1 MNTLKHITIERL
13 NNLASKIEKVK
24 NKDRSYKLNRRLV
37 RLYYHDLKEFHAIEK
52 DTETAIRKER

>member
-1 MNTLKHITIERL
+1 MNTLKHITIERF

-24 NKDRSYKLNRRLV
+24 SKDKRYKLNKRLV

-52 DTETAIRKER
+52 DVEEAIQKER